1 MRYFLFLFLLFV
13 ISTSNAQNFETTI
26 SNYLDSNAERYAFK
40 RSDLQSFSITDQ
52 SYSKSMKAYNVY
64 VQQLHQSVPL
74 KTSIGSFAI
83 KQNRVVS
90 FKHSFISDI
99 DQKIETTTA
108 TISARDAI
116 NTAIVEL
123 NLNEN
128 SSLSVKETISNAE
141 FVFESEELSIE
152 VIPVKKMY
160 ILTADHKLRMA
171 WDLSILTKEGNH
183 WWNVSIDA
191 QTGEILEKNDWML
204 TCNFDHGHKS
214 KQNTTLQY
222 KNQDIETLSN
232 TNDGSQYRALPLGVE
247 SPNHGSTVLLNQP
260 ADPVASPF
268 GWHDTDGIAGAEFTI
283 TRGNNVL
290 ASEDR
295 NADNLPG
302 FSPDGGTNL
311 AFDFPY
317 NPNLPPSLYQ
327 EAAITNLF
335 VWNNFNHDLW
345 YAYGFDEDSGNF
357 QQTNYTG
364 QGAGND
370 FVLADAQ
377 DGSGINNANFGT
389 PPEGFNPR
397 MQMFLWSPPGPPS
410 DPLSINSPSDIA
422 GDYFGIEAAFGA
434 ELTPTPITEDL
445 VLIEDDNSSAST
457 DVHDACDP
465 LINTANLND
474 KIVVINR
481 GICPFVDKIQAAEDN
496 GALAVI
502 MINNVP
508 GDPITMGGAPNN
520 ISIPS
525 IMISN
530 TNGQALITKLENG
543 ETINATLVNNGPYEI
558 DGDFDSGIIAHEYGH
573 GVSTRLTGGP
583 QQVNCLFNDE
593 QMGEG
598 WSDWL
603 GLMMTMNPGD
613 FAEQVRGVGTFA
625 VSQPVTGQGIRP
637 APYSTDF
644 SVNPATYDLS
654 NNPNISI
661 PHGVGFVWATMLWDL
676 TWELI
681 DQYGFDPD
689 LINGTGGNNLAMQLV
704 LDGMKLQNCQPGFI
718 DGRDAILQADVLAN
732 GGANQ
737 CYIWKV
743 FANRGLGFSAGQGS
757 SFSRDDQVEA
767 FDLPSDITLPCEELS
782 AQAFDAISLKV
793 YPNPASHILNIKSGS
808 GSIGNANLKIYDLNG
823 RLVSNQP
830 LDFNVVQQIDVS
842 PFQPGVYLLKVENS
856 SVNIS
861 KKLIIN

>member
-1 MRYFLFLFLLFV
+1 MRNYLLFTLFLSLF
-13 ISTSNAQNFETTI
+13 ISKAQNFETTI
-26 SNYLDSNAERYAFK
+26 SNYLDSNAEQFEFK
-40 RSDLQSFSITDQ
+40 GSDLQSFSITNQ
-52 SYSKSMKAYNVY
+52 SFSKSMAVYNVY
-64 VQQLHQSVPL
+64 VQQSHQGIPL
-74 KTSIGSFAI
+74 KNAIGSFAI

-90 FKHSFISDI
+90 FKHSFISDV
-99 DQKIETTTA
+99 DQNIETSTA
-108 TISARDAI
+108 IISAENAI
-116 NTAIVEL
+116 NRAIVEL
-123 NLNEN
+123 SLNEN
-128 SSLSVKETISNAE
+128 ITLSLKETISNSE
-141 FVFESEELSIE
+141 FVFASDELSSE

-160 ILTADHKLRMA
+160 ILAADHKLRLA
-171 WDLSILTKEGNH
+171 WDLSILTKEENH

-204 TCNFDHGHKS
+204 TCNFDHGHQS
-214 KQNTTLQY
+214 KHQNTLSKRQ
-222 KNQDIETLSN
+222 NLETLSV

-247 SPNHGSTVLLNQP
+247 SPNHGSSVLLNQP

-268 GWHDTDGIAGAEFTI
+268 GWHDTDGIAGAEYTI

-295 NADNLPG
+295 DADNLPG
-302 FSPDGGTNL
+302 FSPDGGANL
-311 AFDFPY
+311 NFDFPY

-345 YAYGFDEDSGNF
+345 YAYGFDEGSGNF

-364 QGAGND
+364 QGVGND
-370 FVLADAQ
+370 FVVADAQ

-410 DPLSINSPSDIA
+410 DPLSINIPSDIA
-422 GDYFGIEAAFGA
+422 GDYFGIEAAFGPG
-434 ELTPTPITEDL
+434 LTPTPITADL

-465 LINTANLND
+465 LINTANLNG

-481 GICPFVDKIQAAEDN
+481 GLCPFVDKIQAAEDN

-502 MINNVP
+502 MVNNVP

-520 ISIPS
+520 IGIPS

-530 TNGQALITKLENG
+530 TNGQALITKLQNG
-543 ETINATLVNNGPYEI
+543 ETVNATLVNNGPYEI
-558 DGDFDSGIIAHEYGH
+558 DGDFDSGIISHEYGH
-573 GVSTRLTGGP
+573 GVSARLTGGP

-603 GLMMTMNPGD
+603 GLMMTMKPGD
-613 FAEQVRGVGTFA
+613 FAEQARGVGTFA
-625 VSQPVTGQGIRP
+625 VSQPVSGQGIRP

-661 PHGVGFVWATMLWDL
+661 PHGVGFVWATVLWDL

-681 DQYGFDPD
+681 DQYGYDPD

-704 LDGMKLQNCQPGFI
+704 VDGMKLQNCQPGFI

-732 GGANQ
+732 AGANQ

-743 FANRGLGFSAGQGS
+743 FANRGLGFSATQGS

-767 FDLPSDITLPCEELS
+767 FDLPTDITLPCEELS
-782 AQAFDAISLKV
+782 AEAFSSTSVKV
-793 YPNPASHILNIKSGS
+793 YPNPADHILNIQSLS
-808 GSIGNANLKIYDLNG
+808 GSIGKANLKIYDLNG

-830 LDFNVVQQIDVS
+830 LDFNELQQIDVS
-842 PFQPGVYLLKVENS
+842 QLQSGIYLLKLENS
-856 SVNIS
+856 AVNIS
-861 KKLIIN
+861 KKLIIK

>member
-1 MRYFLFLFLLFV
+1 MRNYLLFTLFLSLF
-13 ISTSNAQNFETTI
+13 ISKAQNFETTI
-26 SNYLDSNAERYAFK
+26 SNYLDSNAEQFEFK
-40 RSDLQSFSITDQ
+40 GSDLQSFSITNQ
-52 SYSKSMKAYNVY
+52 SFSKSMAVYNVY
-64 VQQLHQSVPL
+64 VQQSHQGIPL
-74 KTSIGSFAI
+74 KNAIGSFAI

-90 FKHSFISDI
+90 FKHSFISDV
-99 DQKIETTTA
+99 DQNIETSTA
-108 TISARDAI
+108 IISAENAI
-116 NTAIVEL
+116 NRAIVEL
-123 NLNEN
+123 SLNEN
-128 SSLSVKETISNAE
+128 ITLSLKETISNSE
-141 FVFESEELSIE
+141 FVFASDELSSE

-160 ILTADHKLRMA
+160 ILAADHKLRLA
-171 WDLSILTKEGNH
+171 WDLSILTKEENH

-204 TCNFDHGHKS
+204 TCNFDHGHQS
-214 KQNTTLQY
+214 KHQNTLSKRQ
-222 KNQDIETLSN
+222 NLETLSV

-247 SPNHGSTVLLNQP
+247 SPNHGSSVLLNQP

-268 GWHDTDGIAGAEFTI
+268 GWHDTDGIAGAEYTI

-295 NADNLPG
+295 DADNLPG
-302 FSPDGGTNL
+302 FSPDGGANL
-311 AFDFPY
+311 NFDFPY

-345 YAYGFDEDSGNF
+345 YAYGFDEGSGNF

-364 QGAGND
+364 QGVGND
-370 FVLADAQ
+370 FVVADAQ

-410 DPLSINSPSDIA
+410 DPLSINIPSDIA
-422 GDYFGIEAAFGA
+422 GDYFGIEAAFGPG
-434 ELTPTPITEDL
+434 LTPTPITADL

-465 LINTANLND
+465 LINTANLNG

-481 GICPFVDKIQAAEDN
+481 GLCPFVDKIQAAEDN

-502 MINNVP
+502 MVNNVP

-520 ISIPS
+520 IGIPS

-530 TNGQALITKLENG
+530 TNGQALITKLQNG
-543 ETINATLVNNGPYEI
+543 ETVNATLVNNGPYEI
-558 DGDFDSGIIAHEYGH
+558 DGDFDSGIISHEYGH
-573 GVSTRLTGGP
+573 GVSARLTGGP

-603 GLMMTMNPGD
+603 GLMMTMKPGD
-613 FAEQVRGVGTFA
+613 FAEQARGVGTFA
-625 VSQPVTGQGIRP
+625 VSQPVSGQGIRP

-661 PHGVGFVWATMLWDL
+661 PHGVGFVWATVLWDL

-681 DQYGFDPD
+681 DQYGYDPD

-704 LDGMKLQNCQPGFI
+704 VDGMKLQNCQPGFI

-732 GGANQ
+732 AGANQ

-743 FANRGLGFSAGQGS
+743 FANRGLGFSATQGS

-767 FDLPSDITLPCEELS
+767 FDLPTDITLPCEELS
-782 AQAFDAISLKV
+782 AEAFSSTSVKV
-793 YPNPASHILNIKSGS
+793 YPNPADHILNIQSLS
-808 GSIGNANLKIYDLNG
+808 GSIGKANLKIYDLNG

-830 LDFNVVQQIDVS
+830 LDFNELQQIDVS
-842 PFQPGVYLLKVENS
+842 QLQSGIYLLKLENS

-861 KKLIIN
+861 KKLIIK

>member
-1 MRYFLFLFLLFV
+1 MRNYLLFTLFLSLF
-13 ISTSNAQNFETTI
+13 ISKAQNFETTI
-26 SNYLDSNAERYAFK
+26 SNYLDSNAEQFEFK
-40 RSDLQSFSITDQ
+40 GSDLQSFSITNQ
-52 SYSKSMKAYNVY
+52 SFSKSMAVYNVY
-64 VQQLHQSVPL
+64 VQPSHQGIPL
-74 KTSIGSFAI
+74 KNAIGSFAI

-90 FKHSFISDI
+90 FKHSFISDV
-99 DQKIETTTA
+99 DQNIETSTA
-108 TISARDAI
+108 IISAENAI
-116 NTAIVEL
+116 NRAIVEL
-123 NLNEN
+123 NLNDN
-128 SSLSVKETISNAE
+128 ITLSLKETISNSE
-141 FVFESEELSIE
+141 FVFASDELSSE

-160 ILTADHKLRMA
+160 ILAADHKLRLA
-171 WDLSILTKEGNH
+171 WDLSILTKEENH

-204 TCNFDHGHKS
+204 TCNFDHGHQS
-214 KQNTTLQY
+214 KHQNTLSKRQ
-222 KNQDIETLSN
+222 NLETLSV

-247 SPNHGSTVLLNQP
+247 SPNHGSSVLLNQP

-268 GWHDTDGIAGAEFTI
+268 GWHDTDGIAGAEYTI

-295 NADNLPG
+295 DADNLPG
-302 FSPDGGTNL
+302 FSPDGGANL
-311 AFDFPY
+311 NFDFPY

-345 YAYGFDEDSGNF
+345 YAYGFDEGSGNF

-364 QGAGND
+364 QGVGND
-370 FVLADAQ
+370 FVVADAQ

-410 DPLSINSPSDIA
+410 DPLSINIPSDIA
-422 GDYFGIEAAFGA
+422 GDYFGIEAAFGPG
-434 ELTPTPITEDL
+434 LTPTPITADL

-465 LINTANLND
+465 LINTANLNG

-502 MINNVP
+502 MVNNVP
-508 GDPITMGGAPNN
+508 GDPISMGGAPNN
-520 ISIPS
+520 IGIPS

-530 TNGQALITKLENG
+530 TNGQALITKLQNG
-543 ETINATLVNNGPYEI
+543 ETVNATLVNNGPYEI
-558 DGDFDSGIIAHEYGH
+558 DGDFDSGIISHEYGH
-573 GVSTRLTGGP
+573 GVSARLTGGP

-603 GLMMTMNPGD
+603 GLMMTMKPGD
-613 FAEQVRGVGTFA
+613 FAEQARGVGTFA
-625 VSQPVTGQGIRP
+625 VSQPVSGQGIRP

-661 PHGVGFVWATMLWDL
+661 PHGVGFVWATVLWDL

-704 LDGMKLQNCQPGFI
+704 VDGMKLQNCQPGFI

-732 GGANQ
+732 AGANQ

-743 FANRGLGFSAGQGS
+743 FANRGLGFSATQGS

-767 FDLPSDITLPCEELS
+767 FDLPTDITLPCEELS
-782 AQAFDAISLKV
+782 AEAFSSTSVKV
-793 YPNPASHILNIKSGS
+793 YPNPADHILNIQSLS
-808 GSIGNANLKIYDLNG
+808 GSIGKANLKIYDLNG

-830 LDFNVVQQIDVS
+830 LDFNELQQIDVS
-842 PFQPGVYLLKVENS
+842 QLQSGIYLLKLENS

-861 KKLIIN
+861 KKLIIK

>member
-1 MRYFLFLFLLFV
+1 MRNYLLFTLFLSLF
-13 ISTSNAQNFETTI
+13 ISKAQNFETTI
-26 SNYLDSNAERYAFK
+26 SNYLDSNAEQFEFK
-40 RSDLQSFSITDQ
+40 GSDLQSFSITNQ
-52 SYSKSMKAYNVY
+52 SFSKSMAVYNVY
-64 VQQLHQSVPL
+64 VQQSHQGIPL
-74 KTSIGSFAI
+74 KNAIGSFAI

-90 FKHSFISDI
+90 FKHSFISDV
-99 DQKIETTTA
+99 DQNIETSTA
-108 TISARDAI
+108 IISAENAI
-116 NTAIVEL
+116 NRAIVEL
-123 NLNEN
+123 NLNDN
-128 SSLSVKETISNAE
+128 ITLSLKETISNSE
-141 FVFESEELSIE
+141 FVFASDELSSE

-160 ILTADHKLRMA
+160 ILAADHKLRLA
-171 WDLSILTKEGNH
+171 WDLSILTKEENH

-204 TCNFDHGHKS
+204 TCNFDHGHQS
-214 KQNTTLQY
+214 KHQNTLSKRQ
-222 KNQDIETLSN
+222 NLETLSV

-247 SPNHGSTVLLNQP
+247 SPNHGSSVLLNQP

-268 GWHDTDGIAGAEFTI
+268 GWHDTDGIAGAEYTI

-295 NADNLPG
+295 DADNLPG
-302 FSPDGGTNL
+302 FSPDGGANL
-311 AFDFPY
+311 NFDFPY

-345 YAYGFDEDSGNF
+345 YAYGFDEGSGNF

-364 QGAGND
+364 QGVGND
-370 FVLADAQ
+370 FVVADAQ

-410 DPLSINSPSDIA
+410 DPLSINTPSDIA
-422 GDYFGIEAAFGA
+422 GDYFGIEAAFGPG
-434 ELTPTPITEDL
+434 LTPTPITADL

-465 LINTANLND
+465 LINTANLNG

-481 GICPFVDKIQAAEDN
+481 GLCPFVDKIQAAEDN

-502 MINNVP
+502 MVNNVP

-520 ISIPS
+520 IGIPS

-530 TNGQALITKLENG
+530 TNGQALITKLQNG
-543 ETINATLVNNGPYEI
+543 ETVNATLVNNGPYEI
-558 DGDFDSGIIAHEYGH
+558 DGDFDSGIISHEYGH
-573 GVSTRLTGGP
+573 GVSARLTGGP

-603 GLMMTMNPGD
+603 GLMMTMKPGD
-613 FAEQVRGVGTFA
+613 FAEQARGVGTFA
-625 VSQPVTGQGIRP
+625 VSQPVSGQGIRP

-661 PHGVGFVWATMLWDL
+661 PHGVGFVWATVLWDL

-681 DQYGFDPD
+681 DQYGYDPD

-704 LDGMKLQNCQPGFI
+704 VDGMKLQNCQPGFI

-732 GGANQ
+732 AGANQ

-743 FANRGLGFSAGQGS
+743 FANRGLGFSATQGS

-767 FDLPSDITLPCEELS
+767 FDLPTDITLPCEELS
-782 AQAFDAISLKV
+782 AEAFSSTSVKV
-793 YPNPASHILNIKSGS
+793 YPNPADHILNIQSLS
-808 GSIGNANLKIYDLNG
+808 GSIGKANLKIYDLNG

-830 LDFNVVQQIDVS
+830 LDFNELQQIDVS
-842 PFQPGVYLLKVENS
+842 QLQSGIYLLKLENS
-856 SVNIS
+856 AVNIS
-861 KKLIIN
+861 KKLIIK

>member
-1 MRYFLFLFLLFV
+1 MRNYLLFTLFLSLF
-13 ISTSNAQNFETTI
+13 ISKAQNFETTI
-26 SNYLDSNAERYAFK
+26 SNYLDSNAEQFEFK
-40 RSDLQSFSITDQ
+40 GSDLQSFSITNQ
-52 SYSKSMKAYNVY
+52 SFSKSMAVYNVY
-64 VQQLHQSVPL
+64 VQQSHQGIPL
-74 KTSIGSFAI
+74 KNAIGSFAI

-90 FKHSFISDI
+90 FKHSFISDV
-99 DQKIETTTA
+99 DQNIETSTA
-108 TISARDAI
+108 IISAENAI
-116 NTAIVEL
+116 NRAIVEL
-123 NLNEN
+123 SLNEN
-128 SSLSVKETISNAE
+128 ITLSLKETISNSE
-141 FVFESEELSIE
+141 FVFASDELSSE

-160 ILTADHKLRMA
+160 ILTADYKLRLA
-171 WDLSILTKEGNH
+171 WDLSILTKEENH

-204 TCNFDHGHKS
+204 TCNFDHGHQS
-214 KQNTTLQY
+214 KHQNTLSKRQ
-222 KNQDIETLSN
+222 NLETLSV

-247 SPNHGSTVLLNQP
+247 SPNHGSSVLLSQP

-268 GWHDTDGIAGAEFTI
+268 GWHDTDGIAGAEYTI

-295 NADNLPG
+295 DADNLPG
-302 FSPDGGTNL
+302 FSPDGGANL
-311 AFDFPY
+311 NFDFPY

-345 YAYGFDEDSGNF
+345 YAYGFDEGSGNF

-364 QGAGND
+364 QGVGND
-370 FVLADAQ
+370 FVVADAQ

-410 DPLSINSPSDIA
+410 DPLSINIPSDIA
-422 GDYFGIEAAFGA
+422 GDYFGIEAAFGPG
-434 ELTPTPITEDL
+434 LTPTPITADL

-465 LINTANLND
+465 LINTANLNG

-502 MINNVP
+502 MVNNVP
-508 GDPITMGGAPNN
+508 GDPISMGGAPNN
-520 ISIPS
+520 IGIPS

-530 TNGQALITKLENG
+530 TNGQALITKLQNG
-543 ETINATLVNNGPYEI
+543 ETVNATLVNNGPYEI
-558 DGDFDSGIIAHEYGH
+558 DGDFDSGIISHEYGH
-573 GVSTRLTGGP
+573 GVSARLTGGP

-603 GLMMTMNPGD
+603 GLMMTMKPGD
-613 FAEQVRGVGTFA
+613 FAEQARGVGTFA
-625 VSQPVTGQGIRP
+625 VSQPVSGQGIRP

-661 PHGVGFVWATMLWDL
+661 PHGVGFVWATVLWDL

-681 DQYGFDPD
+681 DQYGYDPD

-704 LDGMKLQNCQPGFI
+704 VDGMKLQNCQPGFI

-732 GGANQ
+732 AGANQ

-743 FANRGLGFSAGQGS
+743 FANRGLGFSATQGS

-767 FDLPSDITLPCEELS
+767 FDLPTDITLPCEELS
-782 AQAFDAISLKV
+782 AEAFSSTSVKV
-793 YPNPASHILNIKSGS
+793 YPNPADHILNIQSLS
-808 GSIGNANLKIYDLNG
+808 GSIGKANLKIYDLNG

-830 LDFNVVQQIDVS
+830 LDFNELQQIDVS
-842 PFQPGVYLLKVENS
+842 QLQSGIYLLKLENS
-856 SVNIS
+856 AVNIS
-861 KKLIIN
+861 KKLIIK

>member
-1 MRYFLFLFLLFV
+1 MRNYLLFTLFLSLF
-13 ISTSNAQNFETTI
+13 ISKAQNFETTI
-26 SNYLDSNAERYAFK
+26 SNYLDSNAEQFEFK
-40 RSDLQSFSITDQ
+40 GSDLQSFSITNQ
-52 SYSKSMKAYNVY
+52 SFSKSMAVYNVY
-64 VQQLHQSVPL
+64 VQQSHQGIPL
-74 KTSIGSFAI
+74 KNAIGSFAI

-90 FKHSFISDI
+90 FKHSFISDV
-99 DQKIETTTA
+99 DQNIETSTA
-108 TISARDAI
+108 IISAENAI
-116 NTAIVEL
+116 NRAIVEL
-123 NLNEN
+123 NLNDN
-128 SSLSVKETISNAE
+128 ITLSLKETISNSE
-141 FVFESEELSIE
+141 FVFASDELSSE

-160 ILTADHKLRMA
+160 ILAADHKLRLA
-171 WDLSILTKEGNH
+171 WDLSILTKEENH

-204 TCNFDHGHKS
+204 TCNFDHGHQS
-214 KQNTTLQY
+214 KHQNTLSKRQ
-222 KNQDIETLSN
+222 NLETLSV

-247 SPNHGSTVLLNQP
+247 SPNHGSSVLLNQP

-268 GWHDTDGIAGAEFTI
+268 GWHDTDGIAGAEYTI

-295 NADNLPG
+295 DADNLPG
-302 FSPDGGTNL
+302 FSPDGGANL
-311 AFDFPY
+311 NFDFPY

-345 YAYGFDEDSGNF
+345 YAYGFDEGSGNF

-364 QGAGND
+364 QGVGND
-370 FVLADAQ
+370 FVVADAQ

-410 DPLSINSPSDIA
+410 DPLSINTPSDIA
-422 GDYFGIEAAFGA
+422 GDYFGIEAAFGPG
-434 ELTPTPITEDL
+434 LTPTPITADL

-465 LINTANLND
+465 LINTANLNG

-481 GICPFVDKIQAAEDN
+481 GLCPFVDKIQAAEDN

-502 MINNVP
+502 MVNNVP
-508 GDPITMGGAPNN
+508 GDPISMGGAPNN
-520 ISIPS
+520 IGIPS

-530 TNGQALITKLENG
+530 TNGQALITKLQNG
-543 ETINATLVNNGPYEI
+543 ETVNATLVNNGPYEI
-558 DGDFDSGIIAHEYGH
+558 DGDFDSGIISHEYGH
-573 GVSTRLTGGP
+573 GVSARLTGGP

-603 GLMMTMNPGD
+603 GLMMTMKPGD
-613 FAEQVRGVGTFA
+613 FAEQARGVGTFA
-625 VSQPVTGQGIRP
+625 VSQPVSGQGIRP

-661 PHGVGFVWATMLWDL
+661 PHGVGFVWATVLWDL

-681 DQYGFDPD
+681 DQYGYDPD

-704 LDGMKLQNCQPGFI
+704 VDGMKLQNCQPGFI

-732 GGANQ
+732 AGANQ

-743 FANRGLGFSAGQGS
+743 FANRGLGFSATQGS

-767 FDLPSDITLPCEELS
+767 FDLPTDITLPCEELS
-782 AQAFDAISLKV
+782 AEAFSSTSVKV
-793 YPNPASHILNIKSGS
+793 YPNPADHILNIQSLS
-808 GSIGNANLKIYDLNG
+808 GSIGKANLKIYDLNG

-830 LDFNVVQQIDVS
+830 LDFNELQQIDVS
-842 PFQPGVYLLKVENS
+842 QLQSGIYLLKLENS
-856 SVNIS
+856 AVNIS
-861 KKLIIN
+861 KKLIIK

>member
-1 MRYFLFLFLLFV
+1 MRNYLLFTLFLSLF
-13 ISTSNAQNFETTI
+13 ISKAQNFETTI
-26 SNYLDSNAERYAFK
+26 SNYLDSNAEQFEFK
-40 RSDLQSFSITDQ
+40 GSDLQSFSITNQ
-52 SYSKSMKAYNVY
+52 SFSKSMAVYNVY
-64 VQQLHQSVPL
+64 VQQSHQGIPL
-74 KTSIGSFAI
+74 KNAIGSFAI

-90 FKHSFISDI
+90 FKHSFISDV
-99 DQKIETTTA
+99 DQNIETSTA
-108 TISARDAI
+108 IISAENAI
-116 NTAIVEL
+116 NRAIVEL
-123 NLNEN
+123 NLNDN
-128 SSLSVKETISNAE
+128 ITLSLKETISNSE
-141 FVFESEELSIE
+141 FVFASDELSSE

-160 ILTADHKLRMA
+160 IFTADYKLRLA
-171 WDLSILTKEGNH
+171 WDLSILTKEENH

-204 TCNFDHGHKS
+204 TCNFDHGHQS
-214 KQNTTLQY
+214 KHQNTLSKRQ
-222 KNQDIETLSN
+222 NLETLSV

-247 SPNHGSTVLLNQP
+247 SPNHGSSVLLSQP

-268 GWHDTDGIAGAEFTI
+268 GWHDTDGIAGAEYTI

-295 NADNLPG
+295 DADNLPG
-302 FSPDGGTNL
+302 FSPDGGANL
-311 AFDFPY
+311 NFDFPY

-345 YAYGFDEDSGNF
+345 YAYGFDEGSGNF

-364 QGAGND
+364 QGVGND
-370 FVLADAQ
+370 FVVADAQ

-410 DPLSINSPSDIA
+410 DPLSINIPSDIA
-422 GDYFGIEAAFGA
+422 GDYFGIEAAFGPG
-434 ELTPTPITEDL
+434 LTPTPITADL

-465 LINTANLND
+465 LINTANLNG

-502 MINNVP
+502 MVNNVP
-508 GDPITMGGAPNN
+508 GDPISMGGAPNN
-520 ISIPS
+520 IGIPS

-530 TNGQALITKLENG
+530 TNGQALITKLQNG
-543 ETINATLVNNGPYEI
+543 ETVNATLVNNGPYEI
-558 DGDFDSGIIAHEYGH
+558 DGDFDSGIISHEYGH
-573 GVSTRLTGGP
+573 GVSARLTGGP

-603 GLMMTMNPGD
+603 GLMMTMKPGD
-613 FAEQVRGVGTFA
+613 FAEQARGVGTFA
-625 VSQPVTGQGIRP
+625 VSQPVSGQGIRP

-661 PHGVGFVWATMLWDL
+661 PHGVGFVWATVLWDL

-681 DQYGFDPD
+681 DQYGYDPD

-704 LDGMKLQNCQPGFI
+704 VDGMKLQNCQPGFI

-732 GGANQ
+732 AGANQ

-743 FANRGLGFSAGQGS
+743 FANRGLGFSATQGS

-767 FDLPSDITLPCEELS
+767 FDLPTDITLPCEELS
-782 AQAFDAISLKV
+782 AEAFSSTSVKV
-793 YPNPASHILNIKSGS
+793 YPNPADHILNIQSLS
-808 GSIGNANLKIYDLNG
+808 GSIGKANLKIYDLNG

-830 LDFNVVQQIDVS
+830 LDFNELQQIDVS
-842 PFQPGVYLLKVENS
+842 QLQSGIYLLKLENS

-861 KKLIIN
+861 KKLIIK